1 MTKIALVVSDVDGTL
16 VTHDKRLTDKAKAA
30 VKKLEDN
37 GIAFTV
43 TSSRPPVGMRFLID
57 PLGITLPI
65 GPFNG
70 SSIVD
75 GNLKPITQHLIG
87 EAAAAKSIAVLDKYD
102 VDVWIFTNDEWVIKR
117 DDGKYVPHERDTI
130 QHAPLMVD
138 DFTPYLA
145 KACKIVGA
153 SPDFPLLER
162 CEAEMQQVLGDS
174 AVAVR
179 SQHYYLDVTPPAQSK
194 GTFVKAMAERL
205 GISLDAIATV
215 GDMQNDLPM
224 FAVSGMSIAMG
235 NATDAV
241 KSKATDVTTSNEDE
255 GFAGAV
261 ELVLKR
267 NAGQ

>member
-1 MTKIALVVSDVDGTL
+1 MTKIALVFSDVDGTL

-37 GIAFTV
+37 GIGFTI

-75 GNLKPITQHLIG
+75 GNLKPMVQHLIG
-87 EAAAAKSIAVLDKYD
+87 EAAARKSIEVLDKYG
-102 VDVWIFTNDEWVIKR
+102 VDVWIFTNDDWVIKR

-130 QHAPLMVD
+130 QHAPLMVG
-138 DFTPYLA
+138 DFGSYFA

-153 SPDFPLLER
+153 SSDFPLLER
-162 CEAEMQQVLGDS
+162 CEGEMQQVLGDS

-179 SQHYYLDVTPPAQSK
+179 SQNYYLDVTPPNQSK

-205 GISLDAIATV
+205 GIPLEAIATV
-215 GDMQNDLPM
+215 GDMRNDLPM
-224 FAVSGMSIAMG
+224 FAVSGISVAMG
-235 NATDAV
+235 NASDDV
-241 KSKATDVTTSNEDE
+241 KAQATDVTTSNEDE

-261 ELVLKR
+261 EMILKR
-267 NAGQ
+267 NNA

>member
-30 VKKLEDN
+30 VKRLEDN
-37 GIAFTV
+37 GIGFTI
-43 TSSRPPVGMRFLID
+43 TSSRPPVGMRFLVA

-75 GNLKPITQHLIG
+75 GDLKPITQHLIG
-87 EAAAAKSIAVLDKYD
+87 VEAARKSVDMLEQQG
-102 VDVWIFTNDEWVIKR
+102 VDVWIFTNDDWVIKR

-130 QHAPLMVD
+130 QHAPLVVT
-138 DFTPYLA
+138 DFAPYLA

-153 SPDFPLLER
+153 SQDFPLLAR
-162 CEAEMQQVLGDS
+162 CEAEIQQLLGDS

-179 SQHYYLDVTPPAQSK
+179 SQNYYLDVTPPAQSK
-194 GTFVKAMAERL
+194 GTFVTAMAERL
-205 GISLDAIATV
+205 GIPLSAVATV
-215 GDMQNDLPM
+215 GDMRNDLPM

-235 NATDAV
+235 NASDEV
-241 KSKATDVTTSNEDE
+241 KSKATDVTASNEDE

-261 ELVLKR
+261 DLILKR
-267 NAGQ
+267 NGL

>member
-37 GIAFTV
+37 GIGFTI
-43 TSSRPPVGMRFLID
+43 TSSRPPVGMRFLIE

-75 GNLKPITQHLIG
+75 GDLKPITQHLIG
-87 EAAAAKSIAVLDKYD
+87 EPAARKSIELLDKYG
-102 VDVWIFTNDEWVIKR
+102 VDVWIFTNDDWVIKR

-138 DFTPYLA
+138 DFAPYFA

-153 SPDFPLLER
+153 SSDFPLLER
-162 CEAEMQQVLGDS
+162 CETEMQQALGDS

-179 SQHYYLDVTPPAQSK
+179 SQNYYLDVTPPAQSK

-205 GISLDAIATV
+205 GIPLAAIATV
-215 GDMQNDLPM
+215 GDMRNDLPM
-224 FAVSGMSIAMG
+224 FKVSGMSVAMG
-235 NATDAV
+235 NASDDV
-241 KSKATDVTTSNEDE
+241 KSQATDVTTSNEDE

-261 ELVLKR
+261 ELILKR
-267 NAGQ
+267 NSA

>member
-16 VTHDKRLTDKAKAA
+16 VTHDKQLTDKAKAA

-37 GIAFTV
+37 GIAFTI

-70 SSIVD
+70 SSMVD
-75 GNLKPITQHLIG
+75 GDLIPITQHLIG
-87 EAAAAKSIAVLDKYD
+87 EAAGKKSIAVLDEYG
-102 VDVWIFTNDEWVIKR
+102 VDVWIFTNDDWVIKR

-130 QHAPLMVD
+130 QHAPLIVD
-138 DFTPYLA
+138 DFAPYLA

-153 SPDFPLLER
+153 SSDFPLLER

-179 SQHYYLDVTPPAQSK
+179 SQNYYLDVTPPAQSK

-205 GISLDAIATV
+205 GISTDAIATV
-215 GDMQNDLPM
+215 GDMRNDLPM
-224 FAVSGMSIAMG
+224 FEVAGFSVAMG
-235 NATDAV
+235 NASDFV
-241 KSKATDVTTSNEDE
+241 KGKAKAVTTSNEDE

-261 ELVLKR
+261 ELILKR
-267 NAGQ
+267 NAEG

>member
-30 VKKLEDN
+30 VKKLEDA
-37 GIAFTV
+37 GIGFTI
-43 TSSRPPVGMRFLID
+43 TSSRPPVGMRFLIA

-70 SSIVD
+70 SSMVDDELNPIV
-75 GNLKPITQHLIG
+75 QHLIG
-87 EAAAAKSIAVLDKYD
+87 EAAARKSVEVLDKYGA
-102 VDVWIFTNDEWVIKR
+102 DVWIFTNEDWIIKR

-153 SPDFPLLER
+153 SSDFPLLER

-179 SQHYYLDVTPPAQSK
+179 SQNYYLDVTPPNQSK
-194 GTFVKAMAERL
+194 GTFVKAMGERL
-205 GISLDAIATV
+205 GLPLSAIAV
-215 GDMQNDLPM
+215 IGDMQNDLPM
-224 FAVSGMSIAMG
+224 FEVAGFSIAMG
-235 NATDAV
+235 NASDTV
-241 KSKATDVTTSNEDE
+241 KSKASKVTASNEDE

-261 ELVLKR
+261 EMILQR
-267 NAGQ
+267 NST

>member
-30 VKKLEDN
+30 VKKLEDA
-37 GIAFTV
+37 GIGFTI
-43 TSSRPPVGMRFLID
+43 TSSRPPVGMRFLIA

-70 SSIVD
+70 SSMVDDELNPIV
-75 GNLKPITQHLIG
+75 QHLIG
-87 EAAAAKSIAVLDKYD
+87 EAAARKSVEVLDKYGA
-102 VDVWIFTNDEWVIKR
+102 DVWIFTNEDWIIKR

-153 SPDFPLLER
+153 SSDFPLLER

-179 SQHYYLDVTPPAQSK
+179 SQNYYLDVTPPNQSK
-194 GTFVKAMAERL
+194 GTFVKAMGKRL
-205 GISLDAIATV
+205 GLPLSAIAV
-215 GDMQNDLPM
+215 IGDMQNDLPM
-224 FAVSGMSIAMG
+224 FEIAGFSIAMG
-235 NATDAV
+235 NASDTV
-241 KSKATDVTTSNEDE
+241 KSKASAVTASNEDE

-261 ELVLKR
+261 EVILQR
-267 NAGQ
+267 NST

>member
-30 VKKLEDN
+30 VKRLEDN
-37 GIAFTV
+37 GIGFTI
-43 TSSRPPVGMRFLID
+43 TSSRPPVGMRFLVA

-75 GNLKPITQHLIG
+75 GDLKPITQHLIG
-87 EAAAAKSIAVLDKYD
+87 VEAARKSVDMLEQQG
-102 VDVWIFTNDEWVIKR
+102 VDVWIFTNDDWVIKR

-130 QHAPLMVD
+130 QHAPLVVT
-138 DFTPYLA
+138 DFAPYLA

-153 SPDFPLLER
+153 SQDFPLLAR
-162 CEAEMQQVLGDS
+162 CEAEIQQLLGDS

-179 SQHYYLDVTPPAQSK
+179 SQNYYLDVTPPAQSK
-194 GTFVKAMAERL
+194 GTFVTAMAERL
-205 GISLDAIATV
+205 GIPLSAVATV
-215 GDMQNDLPM
+215 GDMRNDLPM

-235 NATDAV
+235 NASDEV
-241 KSKATDVTTSNEDE
+241 KSKATDVTASNEDE
-255 GFAGAV
+255 GFAGAID
-261 ELVLKR
+261 LILKR
-267 NAGQ
+267 NGL

>member
-30 VKKLEDN
+30 VKRLEDN
-37 GIAFTV
+37 GIGFTI
-43 TSSRPPVGMRFLID
+43 TSSRPPVGMRFLVA

-75 GNLKPITQHLIG
+75 GDLKPLTQHLIG
-87 EAAAAKSIAVLDKYD
+87 VEAARKSVDMLEQQG
-102 VDVWIFTNDEWVIKR
+102 VDVWIFTNDDWVIKR

-130 QHAPLMVD
+130 QHAPLVVT
-138 DFTPYLA
+138 DFAPYLA

-153 SPDFPLLER
+153 SQDFPLLAR
-162 CEAEMQQVLGDS
+162 CEAEIQQLLGDS

-179 SQHYYLDVTPPAQSK
+179 SQNYYLDVTPPAQSK
-194 GTFVKAMAERL
+194 GTFVTAMAERL
-205 GISLDAIATV
+205 GIPLSAVATV
-215 GDMQNDLPM
+215 GDMRNDLPM

-235 NATDAV
+235 NASDEV
-241 KSKATDVTTSNEDE
+241 KSKATDVTASNEDE

-261 ELVLKR
+261 DLILKR
-267 NAGQ
+267 NGL

>member
-30 VKKLEDN
+30 VKRLEDD
-37 GIAFTV
+37 GIGFTI
-43 TSSRPPVGMRFLID
+43 TSSRPPVGMRFLVA

-75 GNLKPITQHLIG
+75 GDLKPITQHLIG
-87 EAAAAKSIAVLDKYD
+87 VEAARKSVDMLEQQG
-102 VDVWIFTNDEWVIKR
+102 VDVWIFTNDDWVIKR

-130 QHAPLMVD
+130 QHAPLVVT
-138 DFTPYLA
+138 DFAPYLA

-153 SPDFPLLER
+153 SQDFPLLAR
-162 CEAEMQQVLGDS
+162 CEAEIQQLLGDS

-179 SQHYYLDVTPPAQSK
+179 SQNYYLDVTPPAQSK
-194 GTFVKAMAERL
+194 GTFVTAMAERL
-205 GISLDAIATV
+205 GIPLSAVATV
-215 GDMQNDLPM
+215 GDMRNDLPM

-235 NATDAV
+235 NASDEM
-241 KSKATDVTTSNEDE
+241 KSKATDVTTSNEDD

-261 ELVLKR
+261 DLILKR
-267 NAGQ
+267 NGL

>member
-30 VKKLEDN
+30 VKRLEDN
-37 GIAFTV
+37 GIGFTI

-75 GNLKPITQHLIG
+75 GDLKPITQHLIG
-87 EAAAAKSIAVLDKYD
+87 EAAAAKSIAVLDKYG
-102 VDVWIFTNDEWVIKR
+102 VDVWIFTNDDWVIKR

-130 QHAPLMVD
+130 QHAPLMVE

-153 SPDFPLLER
+153 SSDFPLLER
-162 CEAEMQQVLGDS
+162 CEAEMQQVLGNS

-179 SQHYYLDVTPPAQSK
+179 SQNYYLDVTPPAQSK

-205 GISLDAIATV
+205 GIPLEAIATV
-215 GDMQNDLPM
+215 GDMRNDLPM
-224 FAVSGMSIAMG
+224 FEVAGFSVAMG
-235 NATDAV
+235 NASDFVKGKASAV
-241 KSKATDVTTSNEDE
+241 TSSNEDE

-261 ELVLKR
+261 EMILKR
-267 NAGQ
+267 NAEG

>member
-30 VKKLEDN
+30 VKKLEDA
-37 GIAFTV
+37 GIGFTI
-43 TSSRPPVGMRFLID
+43 TSSRPPVGMRFLIA

-70 SSIVD
+70 SSMVDDELNPIV
-75 GNLKPITQHLIG
+75 QHLIG
-87 EAAAAKSIAVLDKYD
+87 ETAARKSVEVLDKYGA
-102 VDVWIFTNDEWVIKR
+102 DVWIFTNEDWIIKR

-153 SPDFPLLER
+153 SSDFPLLER

-179 SQHYYLDVTPPAQSK
+179 SQNYYLDVTPPNQSK
-194 GTFVKAMAERL
+194 GTFVKAMGERL
-205 GISLDAIATV
+205 GLPLSAIAV
-215 GDMQNDLPM
+215 IGDMQNDLPM
-224 FAVSGMSIAMG
+224 FEVAGFSIAMG
-235 NATDAV
+235 NASDTV
-241 KSKATDVTTSNEDE
+241 KSKASKVTASNEDE

-261 ELVLKR
+261 EMILQR
-267 NAGQ
+267 NST

>member
-16 VTHDKRLTDKAKAA
+16 VTPDKRLTDKAKAA
-30 VKKLEDN
+30 VKRLEDN
-37 GIAFTV
+37 GIGFTI

-75 GNLKPITQHLIG
+75 GALKPLTQHLIG
-87 EAAAAKSIAVLDKYD
+87 AEAAQKSVDMLERSG
-102 VDVWIFTNDEWVIKR
+102 VDVWIFTNDDWVIKR

-130 QHAPLMVD
+130 QHAPLEVT
-138 DFTPYLA
+138 DFAPYLA

-153 SPDFPLLER
+153 SQDFPLLAR
-162 CEAEMQQVLGDS
+162 CESEMQQMLGDS

-179 SQHYYLDVTPPAQSK
+179 SQNYYLDVTPPAQSK
-194 GTFVKAMAERL
+194 GTFVAAMADRL
-205 GISLDAIATV
+205 GIPLSAVATV
-215 GDMQNDLPM
+215 GDMRNDLPM

-235 NATDAV
+235 NASDEV
-241 KSKATDVTTSNEDE
+241 KSKATDITTSNEHE

-261 ELVLKR
+261 DLILQR
-267 NAGQ
+267 NAQ